1 MAVSLEVRAPM
12 LDPTLF
18 DFAWRLHSDDRVR
31 AGNGKWVLRGLVHRH
46 VPAEL
51 VDRPKMGFGIPV
63 GDWLRG
69 PLRGWVEDLLDP
81 TLLAEQGHLDP
92 EAVSTRWTAHL
103 DGRTDLIFQLWPILM
118 FQAWWNQ
125 SR

>member
-18 DFAWRLHSDDRVR
+18 GFAWRLHSDDRVR
-31 AGNGKWVLRGLVHRH
+31 AGNGKWVLRGLLHRH

-92 EAVSTRWTAHL
+92 EAVSARWTAHL